1 MNVLVGQAQLGNR
14 WNFLL
19 VGKKVGALA
28 LGRYNT
34 DITCSIVFVREPPL
48 GSGFDGQRIG
58 L

>member
-1 MNVLVGQAQLGNR
+1 VGQAQLGNR